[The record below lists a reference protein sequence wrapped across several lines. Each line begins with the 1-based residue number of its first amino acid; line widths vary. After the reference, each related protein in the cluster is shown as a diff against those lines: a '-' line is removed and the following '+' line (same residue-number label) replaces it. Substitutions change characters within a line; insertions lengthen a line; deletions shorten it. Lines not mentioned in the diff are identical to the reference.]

1 MPRIKRQRKASLDN
15 LQMAN
20 SRRKLIFPPVS
31 DSTQNNPHPP
41 VNDTSDKDDEI
52 YEALSHLKR
61 INSGQSKNRRN
72 LN

>member
-15 LQMAN
+15 LQMAD
-20 SRRKLIFPPVS
+20 SRRKLNFPPVS
-31 DSTQNNPHPP
+31 NATQNNSHTP
-41 VNDTSDKDDEI
+41 VNDASDKDNEI

-61 INSGQSKNRRN
+61 TNRGHTKNRRI